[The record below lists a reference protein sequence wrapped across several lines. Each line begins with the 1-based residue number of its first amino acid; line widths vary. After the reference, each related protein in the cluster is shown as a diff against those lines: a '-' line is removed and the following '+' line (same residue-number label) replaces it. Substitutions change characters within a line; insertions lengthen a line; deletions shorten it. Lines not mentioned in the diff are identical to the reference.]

1 MQAESTVRLT
11 DIRSER
17 KRDKRVKEIGG
28 RKRREGA
35 TVEQCRVKM
44 VGMTIESR
52 SEAGS
57 GVAR

>member
-1 MQAESTVRLT
+1 LQAESTVRLI

-17 KRDKRVKEIGG
+17 QRDKRVTEVGR

-35 TVEQCRVKM
+35 TVEQCRVKT

-52 SEAGS
+52 SDVGS